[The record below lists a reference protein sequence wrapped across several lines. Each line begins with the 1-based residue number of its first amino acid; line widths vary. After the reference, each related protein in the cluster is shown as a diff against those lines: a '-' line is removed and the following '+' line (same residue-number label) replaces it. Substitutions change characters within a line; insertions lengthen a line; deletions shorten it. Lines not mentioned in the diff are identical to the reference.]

1 MSIPVETANLLKAL
15 FAAALPAAPIA
26 GHQDPW
32 RAFLLQLC
40 AAAHADAAMLI
51 LDAARGA
58 AGRVWMTGPKPLLG
72 PEHLPAM
79 RHDRV
84 YSQIDLPGIPAGA
97 APLRAVKSALGPGE
111 AAVLCIQRQGRD
123 FRAVD
128 AVLLTSLAP
137 FLGQALQSWRAL
149 AEDRARADL
158 HVDLTRNLG
167 AGAIVF
173 TATGLIAEISDVA
186 RERLK
191 TANDIR
197 LLPQGRL
204 DLASGD
210 KAQALRDAIAAT
222 LRPRA
227 KTVALELSTDPPFGL
242 LLAPGNWAGQPAA
255 IGYLRQ
261 TLDANALP
269 PEIWAQSLG
278 LRQSEARLA
287 ALLCDGASLKE
298 AAAQLGWTIETARSA
313 SKQIFAR
320 TGVTGQPALIAKML
334 NSPVW
339 LPGTEAK
346 GKPAYEKGRSP
357 LRPLPRSELSDQ

>member
-1 MSIPVETANLLKAL
+1 M
-15 FAAALPAAPIA
+15 
-26 GHQDPW
+26 
-32 RAFLLQLC
+32 
-40 AAAHADAAMLI
+40 
-51 LDAARGA
+51 
-58 AGRVWMTGPKPLLG
+58 
-72 PEHLPAM
+72 
-79 RHDRV
+79 
-84 YSQIDLPGIPAGA
+84 
-97 APLRAVKSALGPGE
+97 
-111 AAVLCIQRQGRD
+111 
-123 FRAVD
+123 
-128 AVLLTSLAP
+128 LLTSLAP

-149 AEDRARADL
+149 AEDRARAAL

-227 KTVALELSTDPPFGL
+227 KTVALELSTDPPLGL

-334 NSPVW
+334 TSPVW
-339 LPGTEAK
+339 LPGTVAQ
-346 GKPAYEKGRSP
+346 GKPAHAKGRSP
-357 LRPLPRSELSDQ
+357 LRPLARAELSDQ

>member
-1 MSIPVETANLLKAL
+1 MSIPVETANLLKSL
-15 FAAALPAAPIA
+15 FAAALAPAPFAR
-26 GHQDPW
+26 HEDPW
-32 RAFLLQLC
+32 QTFLLQLC
-40 AAAHADAAMLI
+40 AATHAHSATLI
-51 LDAARGA
+51 LDGGRGA
-58 AGRVWMTGPKPLLG
+58 GRIWLTGPKPLLG
-72 PEHLPAM
+72 PEHVPAM

-111 AAVLCIQRQGRD
+111 AAVLGIQSQGRD

-128 AVLLTSLAP
+128 AVPLTSLAP

-158 HVDLTRNLG
+158 HTDLTRNLG
-167 AGAIVF
+167 AGVIVF

-186 RERLK
+186 RARLK
-191 TANDIR
+191 TASDIR

-227 KTVALELSTDPPFGL
+227 KTVALELSTDPPLGL
-242 LLAPGNWAGQPAA
+242 MLAPGHWAGQPAA

-261 TLDANALP
+261 TIDASALP
-269 PEIWAQSLG
+269 PAIWARTLG

-287 ALLCDGASLKE
+287 ALLCDGASLTE
-298 AAAQLGWTIETARSA
+298 AAARLGWTIETARSC

-320 TGVTGQPALIAKML
+320 TGVTGQSALIRKML
-334 NSPVW
+334 TSPVW
-339 LPGTEAK
+339 LANAGANE
-346 GKPAYEKGRSP
+346 KPSREKGRRI
-357 LRPLPRSELSDQ
+357 LRPLSHPVPSDQ